1 MESIAYCKI
10 YPSIG
15 IARLGDSEEG
25 YFIGPEFPDNLPH
38 KHEDFTFRDS
48 FGKIKRQVAQF
59 RIYAFDQDGNV
70 LCELTSK
77 KAKITWK
84 AQLAN
89 KKAAWFQYAGTKNA
103 LDAFQGTLD
112 LNQVGIRNNTIGQ
125 LEYHPEALIGAK
137 YKPTPERASKL
148 EITTDEIEISGTS
161 LKTEINNQE
170 HHYEFLGKFKR
181 THPVYLGELRTDE
194 SGRLL
199 VFGGHGKSDAIN
211 ENGNSIKGSRWIQNY
226 ANNDDWFDDTSDG
239 YVKAEV
245 ILNEG
250 EKPVE
255 VRGASWVIVAPPD
268 FAPDNK
274 NLVTMFDVMEEVTHN
289 HQELL
294 PQEFLTPRGSN
305 EVIYDEDIKPIFER
319 MFGYRWV
326 NDIALRGHGFQ
337 KPGDFQ
343 NSLNGDLGDP
353 SSKDGQKLRKHIFE
367 MIRIPIY
374 ERPLTPISED
384 ENSAAEEK
392 AKKQANAF
400 YMPPFSG
407 DEGDQSTGD
416 PPTWLTV
423 THLQHARLKAWS
435 EGNFIQS
442 KEKDSTDKA
451 ESLPFHLTQTV
462 LEQCV
467 GGAFFPGIEMTAIA
481 RHPGLYKEAYRL
493 NDEVLEP
500 GDVTKY
506 MALPWQADFYE
517 CQTHWWPAQR
527 PDDVIV
533 DEDFEEIFSSF
544 EEETTG
550 DYEKQFELV
559 LFNRKRWDR
568 GLGSSRPSDNFLQ
581 TRLLPEPQNRESIDQ
596 YINGRTNL
604 IFRSLFVRTPAA
616 SYRDVSIESVKYIER
631 LPSPWRLQ
639 FLTQEIFDQFAG
651 RYFHLIVPSPEIVF
665 SEPGKGN
672 DEKPELPKPASEL
685 HSSWSSYCTANGTEA
700 IKIVNTYTQAIS
712 EQISEMVKAVFT
724 EHPASKNTPQEYY
737 ESISADVGA
746 VNFIESVSSEDFSIA
761 SDTFKRLRFADMTR
775 IMLDVLYL
783 RHLNQSGDVDMVDK
797 WNSLGFVVE
806 KKKTVKD
813 RNGQDNEIT
822 VLVET
827 ERSRY
832 DGLSFRDYFYFL
844 MNIEKYPD
852 FVFYAKDLAKSFFKE
867 AEGFINQLG
876 LQDSTHPESFV
887 DYNETNFEA
896 KLEQIYEILRAQA
909 NNTKPWMSPRNRA
922 EQIRRILDLAPFN
935 QTDGSWLRNISRA
948 GPSDEMHGLL
958 FDIWSDEIGNGNP
971 SLHHGNLYT
980 TLLQQLGHWLP
991 EVSSKA
997 YADNPNMPESSF
1009 IGAVVPLAISQHSGE
1024 FLPELLGMTL
1034 FLEWEVLSLVPGI
1047 KRWDYFGIDSHF
1059 LRMHIAIDN
1068 ATEGHGY
1075 QAKRAVQLYLDRIL
1089 KESGPEA
1096 MQQSW
1101 RRIWTGFV
1109 AFALG
1114 GSGIYSNDA
1123 GQSDDAIGRAY
1134 PGTPADRIAEIM
1146 RRKRLYGNL
1155 NHLNKKI
1162 GGFRINDMFDDPPLF
1177 LEELAQSPWIE
1188 PGDPERSRLLSHLT
1202 SFDGPMYKIF
1212 DKEDL
1217 DAWRDWVIWLG
1228 KEGDTAVSKR
1238 YIGKGE
1244 AMLMLLT
1251 ELRSQA
1257 ISAHGHARYK
1267 LKSSESDNTNQQEP
1281 LPVSEWFSEPDLKK
1295 LMKALKNSANGW
1307 AIPGSPENSPLVIDL
1322 ASGVRPMGKILDQ
1335 RFPTI
1340 NNRIGRL
1347 IIVEW
1352 ILAGCP
1358 IPGEKTPELSECG
1371 SIKGPEVRQLLVQE
1385 YGMGAV
1391 H

>member
-10 YPSIG
+10 FPSIG

-25 YFIGPEFPDNLPH
+25 YFIGPESPDDLPH
-38 KHEDFTFRDS
+38 KEKDFTFRDAS
-48 FGKIKRQVAQF
+48 GKIKRQVARF
-59 RIYAFDQDGNV
+59 RIYAFDKDGNV
-70 LCELTSK
+70 LGELTSK
-77 KAKITWK
+77 EATITWK
-84 AQLAN
+84 SQLAN
-89 KKAAWFQYAGTKNA
+89 KKAAWFQYSGTKDA
-103 LDAFQGTLD
+103 LAAFQGNLD
-112 LNQVGIRNNTIGQ
+112 LSQAGIRNNTIGQ
-125 LEYHPEALIGAK
+125 LVYHPETPIGAK
-137 YKPTPERASKL
+137 YKPTEERASKL
-148 EITTDEIEISGTS
+148 EIKTYELQISGTS
-161 LKTEINNQE
+161 LKSEINKPE
-170 HHYEFLGKFKR
+170 HQYKFNGKFKGTR
-181 THPVYLGELRTDE
+181 PVYLGELRTDD

-199 VFGGHGKSDAIN
+199 VFGGHGESDAID
-211 ENGNSIKGSRWIQNY
+211 ENGNSIKSSRWIRNY

-245 ILNEG
+245 VLKEG
-250 EKPVE
+250 EQPVE
-255 VRGASWVIVAPPD
+255 VRGAAWVVVAPPD

-274 NLVTMFDVMEEVTHN
+274 NLVTLFDVMEEVAHN

-294 PQEFLTPRGSN
+294 SQEYPTPRGAN
-305 EVIYDEDIKPIFER
+305 EVIYDGDIKPIFDR

-343 NSLNGDLGDP
+343 ADSNGGLGDP
-353 SSKDGQKLRKHIFE
+353 CSKDGQKLRKHIFE
-367 MIRIPIY
+367 MIRLPIY
-374 ERPLTPISED
+374 ERPSSPFPD
-384 ENSAAEEK
+384 ENADLEK
-392 AKKQANAF
+392 AKKQASAF

-416 PPTWLTV
+416 ASTWLTV
-423 THLQHARLKAWS
+423 THLQYARLKAWS
-435 EGNFIQS
+435 EGSFIQS
-442 KEKDSTDKA
+442 REQDSTDKV
-451 ESLPFHLTQTV
+451 ENFPFKLTRTV
-462 LEQCV
+462 LEQCA
-467 GGAFFPGIEMTAIA
+467 GGAFFPGIEMTAIS
-481 RHPGLYKEAYRL
+481 RHPALYREVYRL

-517 CQTHWWPAQR
+517 CREHWWPAQR

-533 DEDFEEIFSSF
+533 DEDFDEIFSSF
-544 EEETTG
+544 EEETVG
-550 DYEKQFELV
+550 DYKQQFELV

-581 TRLLPEPQNRESIDQ
+581 TRLLPEPQNGGTIDQ
-596 YINGRTNL
+596 YISGRTNL
-604 IFRSLFVRTPAA
+604 ISRSLFVRTPAA
-616 SYRDVSIESVKYIER
+616 NYTDISIESVQYIER

-639 FLTQEIFDQFAG
+639 FLTQEIFDKLAG
-651 RYFHLIVPSPEIVF
+651 RYFHLVVPSPEIVF
-665 SEPGKGN
+665 SEPGQGTDK
-672 DEKPELPKPASEL
+672 KPELPRTASEL
-685 HSSWSSYCTANGTEA
+685 RSSWSSYCTANGTEA
-700 IKIVNTYTQAIS
+700 IEVVNTYAKAIS
-712 EQISEMVKAVFT
+712 EQISEMVEAVLT
-724 EHPASKNTPQEYY
+724 EHPASKNTVQGYY
-737 ESISADVGA
+737 ESIRADVGA
-746 VNFIESVSSEDFSIA
+746 VNFIESTSPEDFSIA
-761 SDTFKRLRFADMTR
+761 SDTFKRLRFADMSR
-775 IMLDVLYL
+775 IVLDVLYL
-783 RHLNQSGDVDMVDK
+783 RHLNQSGDVDMVAK
-797 WNSLGFVVE
+797 WNLLGFVVE
-806 KKKTVKD
+806 KKKTLKD
-813 RNGQDNEIT
+813 RDGQDNEIT
-822 VLVET
+822 VVVET

-852 FVFYAKDLAKSFFKE
+852 FVPYAKDLAKSFFKE

-887 DYNETNFEA
+887 DYNEANFEA

-909 NNTKPWMSPRNRA
+909 NNTKPWMSSQNRA
-922 EQIRRILDLAPFN
+922 EQIRGILDRAPFN
-935 QTDGSWLRNISRA
+935 QTDGSWLRNISRT

-958 FDIWSDEIGNGNP
+958 FDVWSDEIGNGNP

-991 EVSSKA
+991 EINSRA

-1024 FLPELLGMTL
+1024 FIPEILGMTL

-1047 KRWDYFGIDSHF
+1047 KRLDYLGIDSHF
-1059 LRMHIAIDN
+1059 YRMHVAIDN

-1089 KESGPEA
+1089 KESGPDA
-1096 MQQSW
+1096 MQQNW
-1101 RRIWTGFV
+1101 KRIWTGFV

-1123 GQSDDAIGRAY
+1123 GQSDDAIERAY

-1146 RRKRLYGNL
+1146 RRKRPYGNL

-1188 PGDPERSRLLSHLT
+1188 PGDPDRSGLLNHLT
-1202 SFDGPMYKIF
+1202 SFNGPMYKIF

-1228 KEGDTAVSKR
+1228 KEGDTTVPKR

-1257 ISAHGHARYK
+1257 IAAHGHARYK
-1267 LKSSESDNTNQQEP
+1267 LQSPESDPTKQQEP

-1295 LMKALKNSANGW
+1295 LMKAIADPKNAW
-1307 AIPGSPENSPLVIDL
+1307 AVPGSPEDSPLVIDL
-1322 ASGVRPMGKILDQ
+1322 ASGARPMGRILDR

-1352 ILAGCP
+1352 ILGGCP
-1358 IPGEKTPELSECG
+1358 IPDEKAPEPSEYG